1 MAEGRWW
8 DRDDSDDDNL
18 DDWAQAG
25 PRYEPTVQ
33 PDEERRPALMHRIS
47 APRHSAQSDSV
58 DASARMDV
66 LRGISAEVLAQAHGH
81 SHGTGAVHLGS
92 DTAPSD
98 GRRGL
103 RKLVPVGRW
112 RDQDAA
118 NRRSI
123 LVVVSLVIPVIA
135 LTIIGL
141 IALWPA
147 ASAMP
152 GKQPILDPNAVWV
165 GATVSGAPD
174 VETSTVPATIT
185 SIGDDAIEQ
194 LKSQGYTAPHKGDKI
209 TINVASEQIQAGM
222 RVGSKLRVIY
232 MPYAV
237 AATTDGTTTPAAPA
251 DGADASQS
259 PYIFVD
265 YDRTMPIGVLAI
277 AYGLLVVVVARW
289 RGLAAFV
296 GLGLSILVLGMFTL
310 PALLTGQP
318 PLLIALVSAT
328 AIMLVSLYV
337 AHGVSIRTSTALL
350 GTVAGLILTTGV
362 GWWAAQ
368 ESQLTGL
375 TSEEA
380 LSLPSY
386 MPGIDLRGI
395 AMCGIVLAGLG
406 VLNDV
411 TVTQASSVWELRS
424 LAPHARRTDLFRGA
438 MRIGKD
444 HIASTVYTIVFAYL
458 GASLPLFMLLLLQEQ
473 SLGISL
479 TSGSIA
485 EEVVRTLVS
494 SIGLVLAIPI
504 TTAIAAAMVPR
515 ARRTAAVQ
523 EPVGPEPLPVVS
535 GSSPV
540 LGPPSASA

>member
-1 MAEGRWW
+1 MAD
-8 DRDDSDDDNL
+8 DRAWGGGKPADGDPADGEL

-25 PRYEPTVQ
+25 PRYEPAFH
-33 PDEERRPALMHRIS
+33 PEEESRPGLIRRIS
-47 APRHSAQSDSV
+47 TPRP
-58 DASARMDV
+58 
-66 LRGISAEVLAQAHGH
+66 I
-81 SHGTGAVHLGS
+81 GTHA
-92 DTAPSD
+92 DD
-98 GRRGL
+98 GRAGESAGSGPRRGARRL
-103 RKLVPVGRW
+103 LPAGRW

-118 NRRSI
+118 HRRSI
-123 LVVVSLVIPVIA
+123 LVVLSMIVPVIA
-135 LTIIGL
+135 LTVIGL
-141 IALWPA
+141 VMLWPA
-147 ASAMP
+147 ASALP
-152 GKQPILDPNAVWV
+152 DKQPILDPNAVWV
-165 GATVSGAPD
+165 VATVTGGPD
-174 VETSTVPATIT
+174 LETSTVPATIT
-185 SIGDDAIEQ
+185 SIGDDAVAK
-194 LKSQGYTAPHKGDKI
+194 LASQGYPAPAVGDAI
-209 TINVASEQIQAGM
+209 TINVASEQLQAGM
-222 RVGSKLRVIY
+222 QAGSKLRVVY

-237 AATTDGTTTPAAPA
+237 AATTDGTVTEA
-251 DGADASQS
+251 DPTADAGASQS

-265 YDRTMPIGVLAI
+265 YDRTLPIGILAVV
-277 AYGLLVVVVARW
+277 YGLLVLVVARW

-296 GLGLSILVLGMFTL
+296 GLGLSILVLGAFTL
-310 PALLTGQP
+310 PALLTGQS
-318 PLLIALVSAT
+318 PLLVALVSST

-424 LAPHARRTDLFRGA
+424 LAPDARRTELFRGA

-504 TTAIAAAMVPR
+504 TTAIAAAMVP
-515 ARRTAAVQ
+515 ARQAPAV
-523 EPVGPEPLPVVS
+523 PDPLPPLSSSAPESVS
-535 GSSPV
+535 D
-540 LGPPSASA
+540 